1 MSLATLLDVGEAI
14 RLSGA
19 DDPNNA
25 VGFSFSLA
33 PKDVTNPNGEWSGSV
48 SIIVQN
54 ARNPK
59 EVGAGFREDVIG
71 ADRADVERKLAV
83 ILRPFRSKAP

>member
-1 MSLATLLDVGEAI
+1 MSLATLLDIGEAI

-19 DDPNNA
+19 DDPANA

-33 PKDVTNPNGEWSGSV
+33 PKDATNPDGEWSGSV
-48 SIIVQN
+48 SILVQN
-54 ARNPK
+54 AHNPK

-71 ADRADVERKLAV
+71 TDRADVEQKLAA